1 METLVMTSA
10 WHRSAASQL
19 AFVLLLGVCA
29 AMILRPAELFLAL
42 DVLPIYEVL
51 IVGALACGVR
61 DLQRHFRWQH
71 LRQQP
76 ALICVIGVWV
86 AIVIS
91 HLQRVYLFGAKE
103 GAIDFLKVLLLFGLV
118 VSQTDTIGRLKTLL
132 AVIAVTATITVL
144 LCVLDYYGVVDFEFI
159 THISDVDG
167 ITDANE
173 LRRVSRMRGTGIFQD
188 PNDISLLIV
197 FSAVIW
203 ASILLDRSLGPL
215 RFTAMAPLLV
225 LGIGL
230 LCTKS
235 RGGLMAAGASL
246 TALSISYYG
255 RKGAMLVGLI
265 GLCALPLL
273 GLRQTGLG
281 FSEGGTGHERITLWR
296 EGLAALR
303 SPWLV
308 FGIGQGMYADWA
320 GLVAHN
326 SFVHAYVELGIV
338 GGTLFLGCFFFPA
351 LSLYRLRDARRAFDH
366 SELTRLY
373 PFVVAMLVGW
383 TMGLQTLSRAYVV
396 STYLMLG
403 TQVAYLNLASAH
415 LQPRRL
421 LVSWDRG
428 HLWRLAACSA
438 VVFVAFNVFV
448 QIVSKV

>member
-1 METLVMTSA
+1 MSSS
-10 WHRSAASQL
+10 WNRPAASQL
-19 AFVLLLGVCA
+19 AFGLLLGVCA
-29 AMILRPAELFLAL
+29 VMILRPAELFPVL
-42 DVLPIYEVL
+42 DVVPIYEVL
-51 IVGALACGVR
+51 IVGALVCGVR
-61 DLQRHFRWQH
+61 DLQRHFRWANLQ
-71 LRQQP
+71 QQP
-76 ALICVIGVWV
+76 AMMCVFGVLI

-91 HLQRVYLFGAKE
+91 HLQRFYLHGVKE
-103 GAIDFLKVLLLFGLV
+103 GSIDFLKVLLLFGLI
-118 VSQTDTIGRLKTLL
+118 VSQTDTIFRFKTLL
-132 AVIAVTATITVL
+132 TVIALTATVTVS

-167 ITDANE
+167 ITDANT
-173 LRRVSRMRGTGIFQD
+173 LHRVSRMRGTGIFQD

-197 FSAVIW
+197 FSGVIW
-203 ASILLDRSLGPL
+203 ASILLDRSVGSL
-215 RFTAMAPLLV
+215 RFTALV
-225 LGIGL
+225 PIVVLAIGL

-235 RGGLMAAGASL
+235 RGGMMAAGA
-246 TALSISYYG
+246 ALLAIVLSHYG
-255 RKGAMLVGLI
+255 RKAAIVVGLI
-265 GLCALPLL
+265 CMCALPLFAV
-273 GLRQTGLG
+273 RNTGLG

-303 SPWLV
+303 SPWLL

-351 LSLYRLRDARRAFDH
+351 LSLYRLRYARREFDH
-366 SELTRLY
+366 TELNRLF

-383 TMGLQTLSRAYVV
+383 TMGLQSLSRAYVV

-403 TQVAYLNLASAH
+403 TQVAYMNLASAH
-415 LQPRRL
+415 LHPRRL

-438 VVFVAFNVFV
+438 AVFVAFNVFV
-448 QIVSKV
+448 VVATKV